1 LRTPSMV
8 IEKNDYL
15 KVLENK
21 VVYDKTFRMLELN
34 EDNLWNRFFRSNNI
48 EVEGRAVR
56 FLLTWPKDGPDW
68 KPDLSIHKG
77 NDFKR
82 EVNAIPFHLLRLL
95 DTVEYEII
103 NEERFG
109 EALESEAACK
119 DFTKN
124 LLEQTA
130 ENIELRLEEKI
141 PALICDD
148 NNFVEWND
156 TTKQGNLKKIDTDD
170 DFWKDALE
178 ILREIYNVSAILKK
192 RSKAFNKGYQKDPDD
207 KSKGYEPMET
217 KIRSYTRM
225 ILLIDSSVKNT
236 IELGSSENDEDIFP
250 ALNLEARFGKG
261 NVLEDNLP
269 NDYGMI
275 LMDERCL
282 QLYKR
287 GGQKGFR
294 HKEEAENGNQWFFLN
309 PVIHGGF
316 ITAFNAFGWKKK

>member
-1 LRTPSMV
+1 MT

-21 VVYDKTFRMLELN
+21 VVYDRAFKMLELN
-34 EDNLWNRFFRSNNI
+34 EDNLWIRFFRSNNI
-48 EVEGRAVR
+48 QVSGRSVE

-82 EVNAIPFHLLRLL
+82 EVNAIPFRLPRLL

-103 NEERFG
+103 NEERFE
-109 EALESEAACK
+109 EALESESACK
-119 DFTKN
+119 DFTKT

-141 PALICDD
+141 PLEICKDD
-148 NNFVEWND
+148 NFTEWDD
-156 TTKQGNLKKIDTDD
+156 TNQKGNLKAIDKDD

-192 RSKAFNKGYQKDPDD
+192 RSKSFNKGYMKDPED

-217 KIRSYTRM
+217 KIRSYKSM
-225 ILLIDSSVKNT
+225 VLLIDSSVKNT
-236 IELGSSENDEDIFP
+236 IELGSKDNSDDKFP
-250 ALNLEARFGKG
+250 QLDLQERFGVG

-294 HKEEAENGNQWFFLN
+294 HKEEAENGNSWFFLN

-316 ITAFNAFGWKKK
+316 ITAFNAFAWKKK